1 MGLNKRSEDA
11 NYFLTHYRDYFVLL
25 NAAQVTKSQPK
36 KGDVKYFYPF
46 AEACRGMYLT
56 TQSMAVCV
64 ILLVCEYVYVRKM
77 ATIGYFLNNVTS
89 VLLR

>member
-1 MGLNKRSEDA
+1 MGLNKRSEGL
-11 NYFLTHYRDYFVLL
+11 FCLL

-56 TQSMAVCV
+56 QSMAVCV
-64 ILLVCEYVYVRKM
+64 ILLVCEYVYVRKLV
-77 ATIGYFLNNVTS
+77 TIGYFLNNVTS

>member
-11 NYFLTHYRDYFVLL
+11 NYFWTHYRDYFVSL
-25 NAAQVTKSQPK
+25 NAAQVAKSHPK

-56 TQSMAVCV
+56 QSMDVCV

-77 ATIGYFLNNVTS
+77 VTIGYFLNNVTS

>member
-11 NYFLTHYRDYFVLL
+11 NYFLTHYRDYFVSL
-25 NAAQVTKSQPK
+25 NAAQVTKSKPK
-36 KGDVKYFYPF
+36 KGKCEILLSF
-46 AEACRGMYLT
+46 CRGVQRHYL

-64 ILLVCEYVYVRKM
+64 ILLVCQYVYVRKM
-77 ATIGYFLNNVTS
+77 VTIGLNNVTS